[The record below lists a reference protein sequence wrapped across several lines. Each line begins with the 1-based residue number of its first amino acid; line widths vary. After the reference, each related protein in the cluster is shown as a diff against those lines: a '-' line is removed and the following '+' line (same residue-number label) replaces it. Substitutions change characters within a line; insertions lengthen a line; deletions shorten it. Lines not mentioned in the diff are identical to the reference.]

1 MAHID
6 LGVDE
11 TVFPGIVGL
20 MRFRPDAAK
29 PMSELVDLLLRG
41 QHSLPPGERE
51 LIAAYVSKL
60 NECEFCRESHGAVA
74 AEQLEDGKALVQQ
87 VFDDLET
94 APVGAKLRALLRIA
108 GAVQQSGRLVTP
120 EMIADARAEGAT
132 DLELHDTVLIAAAFA
147 LANRYV
153 DGLGAF
159 THHDPDRYD
168 GAAKVL
174 IEAGYVAVLAPHAL
188 NA

>member
-11 TVFPGIVGL
+11 AAFPGIVGL
-20 MRFRPDAAK
+20 MRFRPEAAK
-29 PMSELVDLLLRG
+29 PMAELVDVLLRG
-41 QHSLPPGERE
+41 PSSLSPGERE
-51 LIAAYVSKL
+51 LIAAYVSAL
-60 NECEFCRESHGAVA
+60 NECSFCRDSHAAMA
-74 AEQLEDGKALVQQ
+74 AEQLPEGRSLVSR
-87 VFDDLET
+87 VLDDLDS
-94 APVGAKLRALLRIA
+94 APVSPKLRALLRIA

-120 EMIADARAEGAT
+120 EMVADARAEGAS
-132 DLELHDTVLIAAAFA
+132 DLELHDTVLITGAFA

-159 THHDPDRYD
+159 TPQDPELYE
-168 GAAKVL
+168 GIAKVL
-174 IEAGYVAVLAPHAL
+174 VHTGYGAALAPQSE